1 MKALIKVEKEVE
13 IKTVIVTIEPRY
25 IGDSEDDDM
34 PTDFPLLDD
43 AKEIWCASIDIDNG
57 KIKDWP
63 IGEVREM
70 FVKVCDQGLYSL
82 LDADGNEV
90 AKIDGYV
97 PNGLI
102 PGEYGDYVDLKIDA
116 EGVITNWPKYP
127 DLSAFFGDD

>member
-1 MKALIKVEKEVE
+1 MKTTIKVEKEVD

-34 PTDFPLLDD
+34 QTDFPLLDD
-43 AKEIWCASIDIDNG
+43 AKKIWCASIDVDTG
-57 KIKDWP
+57 TIKDWP
-63 IGEVREM
+63 IGEVRNM

-82 LDADGNEV
+82 IDSDGNEV

-102 PGEYGDYVDLKIDA
+102 PGEYGDYVDLKID
-116 EGVITNWPKYP
+116 ENGVITNWPKYP
-127 DLSAFFGDD
+127 DLSAFFGED